1 MNSLSQN
8 LRSRSNG
15 SGTDPRLRSNL
26 RKIIDNILGLKLPTY
41 FRVQLPT
48 KNILVPSDQYF
59 YYIYQA
65 LMYMGEKHTP
75 RRYPYLIEIV
85 HHMTDTDKRCFNT
98 IWFNSEKNG
107 IYIGDAIVSAR
118 SGVHDLVRSFL
129 RKNGPNIC
137 KTVSVNLIVV
147 NGKEVHQNVLLV
159 EYSVDRVRT
168 YLYEPHGTFVRKDI
182 ESAYIY
188 DFIRDFTSKLGTS
201 LGVKGETIKPKKIS
215 CRLGIQTRLQ
225 KDMGFCTAIGL
236 FWLYTVLVLSKTFP
250 LKEVVENTERLV
262 IKICDEIDMENSD
275 KSLDILIVKFS
286 ALLSMNTIE
295 IMQKIPR
302 YQEFEGKVVSLID
315 EEKKNFPVKVMT
327 STDPRYKRLGR
338 KASGETH
345 ISTRTRIGSPCSRNR
360 DCVSD
365 KCLNGKCVE
374 YDYTKSIDPDYMESE
389 PSSPR
394 DLEIHS
400 ESEPDIDID
409 FEIAF
414 QEELNDPLGEE
425 KTGEK

>member
-1 MNSLSQN
+1 
-8 LRSRSNG
+8 
-15 SGTDPRLRSNL
+15 
-26 RKIIDNILGLKLPTY
+26 
-41 FRVQLPT
+41 
-48 KNILVPSDQYF
+48 
-59 YYIYQA
+59 
-65 LMYMGEKHTP
+65 
-75 RRYPYLIEIV
+75 
-85 HHMTDTDKRCFNT
+85 
-98 IWFNSEKNG
+98 
-107 IYIGDAIVSAR
+107 
-118 SGVHDLVRSFL
+118 
-129 RKNGPNIC
+129 
-137 KTVSVNLIVV
+137 VNLIVV

-168 YLYEPHGTFVRKDI
+168 YLYEPHGTFVRKDT
-182 ESAYIY
+182 ESEYIY

-201 LGVKGETIKPKKIS
+201 LGIKGETIKPKKIS
-215 CRLGIQTRLQ
+215 CRIGIQTLLQ

-250 LKEVVENTERLV
+250 LKEVIENTERLV
-262 IKICDEIDMENSD
+262 IKICDEIDMEENNG

-302 YQEFEGKVVSLID
+302 YQEFESKVVSLID

-338 KASGETH
+338 KASVEPH

-360 DCVSD
+360 DCESD

-394 DLEIHS
+394 DLEVDS
-400 ESEPDIDID
+400 GSEPDIDID